1 MVNLSG
7 KTVNGYTY
15 EGIYAN
21 ASPDRITWA
30 ATFRRNGVFF
40 GMRHG
45 RINGLRSIPT
55 EEIDDVVK
63 DDIEEAW
70 FN

>member
-7 KTVNGYTY
+7 RTVNGDTY

-21 ASPDRITWA
+21 ASPDRITWS

-45 RINGLRSIPT
+45 RINGLLSIPS
-55 EEIDDVVK
+55 EEVDDVVK

>member
-7 KTVNGYTY
+7 KTVTGYTY
-15 EGIYAN
+15 EGVYAN
-21 ASPDRITWA
+21 ASPDRITWVA
-30 ATFRRNGVFF
+30 RFRLNGVSS

-45 RINGLRSIPT
+45 RIDGLRSIPAG
-55 EEIDDVVK
+55 EVDEVVK

-70 FN
+70 FD

>member
-1 MVNLSG
+1 
-7 KTVNGYTY
+7 
-15 EGIYAN
+15 
-21 ASPDRITWA
+21 
-30 ATFRRNGVFF
+30 
-40 GMRHG
+40 MRHG

-55 EEIDDVVK
+55 EEVDDVVK